1 MFNIKSTL
9 PRFLLTRITGSGF
22 GLLPLQ
28 AATMMAKGGRVDWPN
43 ELEAIARL
51 YYRTVTNLHTLLTK
65 IKQNNLGG
73 LF

>member
-1 MFNIKSTL
+1 MFNINS
-9 PRFLLTRITGSGF
+9 RFLLTRITGSGF

-51 YYRTVTNLHTLLTK
+51 YYRTVTQLKHTFNQNKTK
-65 IKQNNLGG
+65 
-73 LF
+73 